1 MPENIRDCL
10 RLSSI
15 SAIILVASILILLIA
30 LAFQEIGGFEPCEFC
45 LYQRYPYAIAIV
57 LSTISLFISGRLQ
70 DRNNLAVFLVAVC
83 SVAFATGA
91 AMALY
96 HVGVERSWFQG
107 LASCGGIY
115 GDIKTIEELK
125 ARLEIE
131 VAVRCDDVPWSLIGI
146 SLAGYNF
153 LISVILC
160 LGSGLAVMF
169 HFRQR
174 ASDENT
180 KT

>member
-1 MPENIRDCL
+1 M
-10 RLSSI
+10 
-15 SAIILVASILILLIA
+15 IILVASIVILFCA
-30 LAFQEIGGFEPCEFC
+30 LAIQEIGGFKPCVFC

-57 LSTISLFISGRLQ
+57 LSTVSLCTSGRLR
-70 DRNNLAVFLVAVC
+70 DRGNLAAFLVAGC

-91 AMALY
+91 AIALY
-96 HVGVERSWFQG
+96 HVGIERGWFQG

-115 GDIKTIEELK
+115 GEIKTVEELK

-131 VAVRCDDVPWSLIGI
+131 VAVRCDDVTWSLIGV

-153 LISVILC
+153 FISVILC
-160 LGSGLAVMF
+160 LASCLSVMF
-169 HFRQR
+169 HFRR
-174 ASDENT
+174 RTSNEST

>member
-10 RLSSI
+10 RLPRI
-15 SAIILVASILILLIA
+15 SAIILVASIVILLFVLA
-30 LAFQEIGGFEPCEFC
+30 LQEIGGFQPCVFC

-57 LSTISLFISGRLQ
+57 LSTVSLCISGRL
-70 DRNNLAVFLVAVC
+70 RNTGNSAAFLVAGC

-91 AMALY
+91 AIALY
-96 HVGVERSWFQG
+96 HVGIERSWFPG

-131 VAVRCDDVPWSLIGI
+131 VTIRCDDVPWSLIGV

-153 LISVILC
+153 LVSVILC
-160 LGSGLAVMF
+160 LASCLAVMY

-174 ASDENT
+174 TSDENT